1 MSDSVT
7 VATKVCKKCLRE
19 LSVDQFYTAP
29 DTRDGRRGGCKNCD
43 NAASRAY
50 YADNVDRAKRY
61 AQAHSERIV
70 AYRKRRY
77 ESDKVRIAAV
87 VRAWAQANPDR
98 VTASVQKYHAQK
110 IGASIGVI
118 PTDIK
123 AQLIALYGPT
133 CMAPGCESIDPE
145 LDHIVPLSK
154 GGAHAVDNFQL
165 LCRSCNSSKG
175 NRSSADYRP
184 VQV

>member
-1 MSDSVT
+1 MSESVT
-7 VATKVCKKCLRE
+7 VATKTCKKCLRE
-19 LSVDQFYTAP
+19 LSLDQFYANSSAKNGQ
-29 DTRDGRRGGCKNCD
+29 RSGCKSCD

-50 YADNVDRAKRY
+50 YADNTDKVKRY
-61 AQAHSERIV
+61 AQVNSEKLA
-70 AYRKRRY
+70 AYRKGRY
-77 ESDKVRIAAV
+77 ESNKVRIAAV

-98 VTASVQKYHAQK
+98 VTASVRRYHAQK

-118 PTDIK
+118 PHDIK
-123 AQLIALYGPT
+123 ARLVALYGPT
-133 CMAPGCESIDPE
+133 CMAPGCESVDLE

-165 LCRSCNSSKG
+165 LCGSCNASKG